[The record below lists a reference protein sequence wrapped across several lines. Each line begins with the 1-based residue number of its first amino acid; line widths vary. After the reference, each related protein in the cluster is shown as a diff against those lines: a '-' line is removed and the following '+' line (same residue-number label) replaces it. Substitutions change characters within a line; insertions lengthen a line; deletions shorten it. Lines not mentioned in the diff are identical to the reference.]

1 MTKPSTG
8 DAFALL
14 MRLLMS
20 HTAEYNLV
28 YPGAN
33 FVLVD
38 VEYRSGAFGFLAG
51 TEVGK
56 DGVYNPGLC
65 EWCREGVGGV
75 LSRDQWTSRRDSYG
89 SGRTLP
95 RWAGPFN
102 SRP

>member
-1 MTKPSTG
+1 
-8 DAFALL
+8 
-14 MRLLMS
+14 MS

-56 DGVYNPGLC
+56 GRCLQ
-65 EWCREGVGGV
+65 
-75 LSRDQWTSRRDSYG
+75 SWTV
-89 SGRTLP
+89 
-95 RWAGPFN
+95 
-102 SRP
+102 